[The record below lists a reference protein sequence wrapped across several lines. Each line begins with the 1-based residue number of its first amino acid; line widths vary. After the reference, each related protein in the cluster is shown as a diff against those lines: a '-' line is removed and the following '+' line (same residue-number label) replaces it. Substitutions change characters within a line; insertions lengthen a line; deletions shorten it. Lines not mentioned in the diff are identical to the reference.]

1 MKKLCM
7 IAALMG
13 SLAAPVAAEE
23 KPGEGVTVRPVVNF
37 ILEEQ
42 FWARIVFRALEDLGY
57 TVDAP
62 HEVEIQTAHFAIAT
76 GDGDFFASHNGILH
90 RSYFE
95 EAGGD
100 QVLTKLGPL
109 IAGQIQGY
117 LIDKK
122 TYDSGV
128 TDIGMLKDP
137 AIAAKFDTN
146 GDGTADLAGCMPGWG
161 CETIIEHHLTEYGL
175 RDTVTHNQG
184 EYNALMADVISRY
197 ESGQPILYYTWTPQW
212 TSGVLVPGTDV
223 EWLSVPYTSLPD
235 GSDAN
240 TVYNG
245 KNLGFPGDDIFV
257 LASNKFLADNPA
269 AEELFKKMRIEIN
282 DVSAQ
287 NKLMADGEDSSEDID
302 RHVDAW
308 IEAHRSEYDSW
319 LEAARAA
326 AN

>member
-1 MKKLCM
+1 
-7 IAALMG
+7 
-13 SLAAPVAAEE
+13 
-23 KPGEGVTVRPVVNF
+23 
-37 ILEEQ
+37 
-42 FWARIVFRALEDLGY
+42 
-57 TVDAP
+57 
-62 HEVEIQTAHFAIAT
+62 
-76 GDGDFFASHNGILH
+76 
-90 RSYFE
+90 
-95 EAGGD
+95 
-100 QVLTKLGPL
+100 
-109 IAGQIQGY
+109 
-117 LIDKK
+117 
-122 TYDSGV
+122 
-128 TDIGMLKDP
+128 
-137 AIAAKFDTN
+137 
-146 GDGTADLAGCMPGWG
+146 
-161 CETIIEHHLTEYGL
+161 
-175 RDTVTHNQG
+175 
-184 EYNALMADVISRY
+184 MADVISRY

-245 KNLGFPGDDIFV
+245 KNHGYPGDDNFV